1 MVSRSSA
8 RGSRDTAW
16 ETVDDREKTDDE
28 QEGRFGDRPVAPKL
42 VVFLSGR
49 SGASRRAEGF
59 LAQVLQRRRNHKT
72 FQIYHVD
79 IDDRPDLA
87 ERFGVTIV
95 PSLAVVIDN
104 KLCGR
109 LEKPRGCREIEAFLK
124 PWLH

>member
-1 MVSRSSA
+1 MVSRPSA
-8 RGSRDTAW
+8 RGSRDAA
-16 ETVDDREKTDDE
+16 RETDDE
-28 QEGRFGDRPVAPKL
+28 QGVRLGDRPAAPKL

-79 IDDRPDLA
+79 IDDRSDLA
-87 ERFGVTIV
+87 ARFGITTV

-104 KLCGR
+104 KLRGR